1 MPEPL
6 SNDQAATR
14 SPAQEDTALDVARR
28 LTGIA
33 ASPGLG
39 IGNAFVLRPP
49 DLSFDPQQTGA
60 DTAAEETRFAAAVEK
75 SRAELS
81 GIRARTAERLGE
93 EHAEIFDAH
102 LLMLQ
107 DPELLE
113 GVKAG
118 LGTGQSA
125 ETALVGVSDT
135 FIGVFETLEDEYMR
149 ERAAD
154 LRDVRNRVL
163 AHLLGRPLTSLGDMP
178 AGSVLVAHDLTPS
191 DTAALDRGAVRG
203 IVTAV
208 GGRTSHS
215 AIMARGLG
223 LPAVVGVG
231 EAALTLEAGQTLIVD
246 GELGRVLV
254 DPSASAL
261 AEAQTRAHAYAAR
274 RERLLALVGSEGRT
288 RDGVRIELAAN
299 IGSPSDL
306 GIALEYG
313 AEGVGLYRTEFLY
326 MAGDRLPSEEEQV
339 AAYRQV
345 LEGMGEKTVIIRTLD
360 IGGDKA
366 APYLNLPAEE
376 NPFMGFR
383 AIRLCLARP
392 DIFRVQLRALLR
404 ASAYGNLKIMFPM
417 VATLEEF
424 REARGLLEEE
434 RARLLAEGI
443 AVADHVPLGMMI
455 EVPAAA
461 VLAETFAREAEFFS
475 VGSNDLIGYSM
486 AADRMNEQV
495 SGLYQPLNPSVLKMI
510 ALTCE
515 GAAKH
520 GRWVGVCGE
529 MAGDRLAMPLL
540 VGLGVTELSMSAP
553 ALLSRREQLLNLDF
567 AEARALA
574 AEALTLGTAAEV
586 EALVHRAYGEA
597 AVASNAAPSLAP
609 SSALGGVQDA

>member
-1 MPEPL
+1 MPERLP
-6 SNDQAATR
+6 NDKASTR
-14 SPAQEDTALDVARR
+14 SPAQEATALDVARR

-39 IGNAFVLRPP
+39 IGPAFVLRPP
-49 DLSFDPQQTGA
+49 DLRFEPQESGA
-60 DTAAEETRFAAAVEK
+60 DAAEQQQRFDEALQK
-75 SRAELS
+75 SRADLQAVREQ
-81 GIRARTAERLGE
+81 TAQKLGE

-102 LLMLQ
+102 LLMLD
-107 DPELLE
+107 DPELLDQ
-113 GVKAG
+113 VAAG
-118 LGTGQSA
+118 LQGGQSA
-125 ETALVGVSDT
+125 ETALGAVSDT
-135 FIGVFETLEDEYMR
+135 FIAVFETMEDEYMR

-163 AHLLGRPLTSLGDMP
+163 SHLLGRPLTSLGDLREP
-178 AGSVLVAHDLTPS
+178 AVLVAHDLTPS
-191 DTAALDRGAVRG
+191 DTAALNRELVKG

-231 EAALTLEAGQTLIVD
+231 EAAMTLESGISLIVD

-254 DPSASAL
+254 EPGESAL
-261 AEAQTRAHAYAAR
+261 TEAQSRAQAYAER
-274 RERLLALVGSEGRT
+274 QGRLLALVGTEGRT
-288 RDGVRIELAAN
+288 KDGTRIELAAN
-299 IGSPSDL
+299 IGSPADL
-306 GIALEYG
+306 PIALEYG

-326 MAGDRLPSEEEQV
+326 MAQDRLPTEEEQYL
-339 AAYRQV
+339 AYRAV
-345 LEGMGEKTVIIRTLD
+345 LEGMHGKPVIIRTLD

-366 APYLNLPAEE
+366 APYLDLPEEE
-376 NPFMGFR
+376 NPFLGFR
-383 AIRLCLARP
+383 AIRLCLARSE
-392 DIFRVQLRALLR
+392 IFRVQLRALLR
-404 ASAYGNLKIMFPM
+404 ASVHGDLKIMFPL
-417 VATLEEF
+417 VSTLEEL
-424 REARGLLEEE
+424 RQAKALLEEE
-434 RARLLAEGI
+434 RQKLLAEG
-443 AVADHVPLGMMI
+443 AEVAQNIPVGIMI

-461 VLAETFAREAEFFS
+461 VLAGTLAREADFFS

-510 ALTCE
+510 QLTCE
-515 GAAKH
+515 GAAHH

-553 ALLSRREQLLNLDF
+553 ALLSRREQLLNLDL
-567 AEARALA
+567 AQAQRVA

-586 EALVHRAYGEA
+586 EALVHREFGD
-597 AVASNAAPSLAP
+597 AVAQPFTDSQ
-609 SSALGGVQDA
+609 GGE

>member
-1 MPEPL
+1 MPEPEL
-6 SNDQAATR
+6 LAGDQASIR
-14 SPAQEDTALDVARR
+14 SPAQEATALDVARR

-39 IGNAFVLRPP
+39 IGRAFVLRPP
-49 DLSFDPQQTGA
+49 DLTFEAQTEGA
-60 DTAAEETRFAAAVEK
+60 DPAEQQRRFDAALEQ
-75 SRAELS
+75 SRAELQAV
-81 GIRARTAERLGE
+81 RDRTAEQLGE

-102 LLMLQ
+102 LLLLA

-113 GVKAG
+113 QVTAG
-118 LGTGQSA
+118 LKQGQSA
-125 ETALVGVSDT
+125 ETALSQVSET
-135 FIGVFETLEDEYMR
+135 FIAVFETMDDEYMR

-154 LRDVRNRVL
+154 LRDVRDRVL
-163 AHLLGRPLTSLGDMP
+163 SHLLGRPLSSLGDLREP
-178 AGSVLVAHDLTPS
+178 SILVAHDLAPS
-191 DTAALDRGAVRG
+191 DTAALDRSLVRG
-203 IVTAV
+203 VVTAV

-223 LPAVVGVG
+223 LPAVVGAG
-231 EAALTLEAGQTLIVD
+231 EAALTIANGTPLIVD

-254 DPSASAL
+254 EPGESAL
-261 AEAQTRAHAYAAR
+261 AEAQARARSYSEHR
-274 RERLLALVGSEGRT
+274 DRLLALVGTEGRT
-288 RDGVRIELAAN
+288 LDGERIELAAN
-299 IGSPSDL
+299 IGSPGDL
-306 GIALEYG
+306 PIALDYG

-326 MAGDRLPSEEEQV
+326 MAQDRLPTEEEQFS
-339 AAYRQV
+339 AYRQV
-345 LEGMGEKTVIIRTLD
+345 LEGMNGRPVIIRTLD

-366 APYLNLPAEE
+366 APYLNLPQET
-376 NPFMGFR
+376 NPFLGFR

-404 ASAYGNLKIMFPM
+404 ASAYGNLRIMFPM

-424 REARGLLEEE
+424 RQARGLLEEE
-434 RARLLAEGI
+434 RTRLEVEGVSVAE
-443 AVADHVPLGMMI
+443 HVPLGMMI

-486 AADRMNEQV
+486 AADRLNEQV

-515 GAAKH
+515 GAQKH

-540 VGLGVTELSMSAP
+540 VGMGVTELSMSAP
-553 ALLSRREQLLNLDF
+553 ALLSRREQLLNLNLSQ
-567 AEARALA
+567 AREVA

-586 EALVHRAYGEA
+586 EALVHRAFGTA
-597 AVASNAAPSLAP
+597 AEELA
-609 SSALGGVQDA
+609 GV

>member
-6 SNDQAATR
+6 SNEQAITR
-14 SPAQEDTALDVARR
+14 SPAQEATALDVARR

-39 IGNAFVLRPP
+39 IGPAFVLRPP
-49 DLSFDPQQTGA
+49 DLTFEAQTAGA
-60 DTAAEETRFAAAVEK
+60 DAAEQSQRFADALAK
-75 SRAELS
+75 SRAEL
-81 GIRARTAERLGE
+81 GDLRGRTAQKLGE

-102 LLMLQ
+102 LLMLD

-113 GVKAG
+113 QVEAG
-118 LGTGQSA
+118 LQQGQSA
-125 ETALVGVSDT
+125 ETALSQVSDT
-135 FIGVFETLEDEYMR
+135 FIAVFETMEDEYMR

-163 AHLLGRPLTSLGDMP
+163 AHLLGRPLTSLGDLREP
-178 AGSVLVAHDLTPS
+178 AVLVAHDLTPS
-191 DTAALDRGAVRG
+191 DTAALDRSLVRG

-223 LPAVVGVG
+223 LPAVVGAG
-231 EAALTLEAGQTLIVD
+231 EAALTLASGTPLIVD

-254 DPSASAL
+254 EPGESAL
-261 AEAQTRAHAYAAR
+261 AEAQTRAQVYAER
-274 RERLLALVGSEGRT
+274 RERLLALVGTEGRT
-288 RDGVRIELAAN
+288 RDGERIELAAN
-299 IGSPSDL
+299 IGSPGDL
-306 GIALEYG
+306 PIALEYG

-326 MAGDRLPSEEEQV
+326 MAQDRLPTEEEQF

-345 LEGMGEKTVIIRTLD
+345 LEGMAGKPVIIRTLD

-366 APYLNLPAEE
+366 APYLNLPEEE

-404 ASAYGNLKIMFPM
+404 ASVYGNLKIMFPM
-417 VATLEEF
+417 VATMEEF
-424 REARGLLEEE
+424 REARSLLEEE
-434 RARLLAEGI
+434 RARLQTEGV
-443 AVADHVPLGMMI
+443 AVAEHIPLGMMI

-461 VLAETFAREAEFFS
+461 VLAETFAQEAEFFS
-475 VGSNDLIGYSM
+475 VGSNDLIGYAM

-515 GAAKH
+515 GARKH

-540 VGLGVTELSMSAP
+540 VGMGVTELSMSAP
-553 ALLSRREQLLNLDF
+553 ALLSRREQLLNLDLGQ
-567 AEARALA
+567 AREVA
-574 AEALTLGTAAEV
+574 AQALTLGTAAEV
-586 EALVHRAYGEA
+586 EALVHQAYGEA
-597 AVASNAAPSLAP
+597 VAAPAT
-609 SSALGGVQDA
+609 ARE